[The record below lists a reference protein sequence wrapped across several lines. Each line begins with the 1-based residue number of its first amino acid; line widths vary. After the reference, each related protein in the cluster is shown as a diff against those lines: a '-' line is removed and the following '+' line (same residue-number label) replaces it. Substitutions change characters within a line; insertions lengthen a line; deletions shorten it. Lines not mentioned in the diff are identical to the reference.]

1 MKVIYPG
8 SFDPFTNG
16 HKDVVRRAIR
26 HNFGVGETLEK
37 FYICIAENDEKE
49 SAFTP
54 EERKEMIEI
63 ALSNHPQ
70 RDIIEVIIY
79 DGLIVDLA
87 KFLGASYIIRGIRAN
102 RKDRDEEELL
112 AQTNKRLSKIR
123 GFTLETIPIYAH
135 DEFLDSVS
143 SSLVKKLCKLG
154 EYIEVSRLVSPNIH
168 QELMVKSL
176 YKYFASNS
184 CLLQNTINWL
194 ELTKIYKSRAY
205 HNLSHLG
212 YMFNMLSIYSSQT
225 GFVASRDFILAIIGH
240 DLVYEP
246 LNDDNEEAS
255 YEMLTRWLPEN
266 NQLVWNASETKKL
279 ILATKYPSNIEK
291 PTEEEALIM
300 DLDLS
305 ILGTFHDKIWQNYCD
320 NVRKEYSFV
329 SDEVFNKGRIEFLR
343 TLLNSERIF
352 KTDTFYKMFE
362 ENARKNIANEIKRLQ
377 A

>member
-16 HKDVVRRAIR
+16 HEDVVRRALR
-26 HNFGVGETLEK
+26 YNFGVGQNLEK
-37 FYICIAENDEKE
+37 FYICIAKNDEKE

-54 EERKEMIEI
+54 EERKQMIED

-70 RDIIEVIIY
+70 RNIIDVIIY
-79 DGLIVDLA
+79 NGLIVDLA
-87 KFLGASYIIRGIRAN
+87 KLLGASYIIRGIRAN
-102 RKDRDEEELL
+102 RSNRDEEEIL

-135 DEFLDSVS
+135 DEFLGSVS
-143 SSLVKKLCKLG
+143 SSLVKKLCNLG

-168 QELMVKSL
+168 QEMMEKSL
-176 YKYFASNS
+176 YQHFSSNS
-184 CLLQNTINWL
+184 CFLQNSINWY

-225 GFVASRDFILAIIGH
+225 GFVASKDFILAIIGH
-240 DLVYEP
+240 DLVCEP
-246 LNDDNEEAS
+246 LNDNNEEES
-255 YEMLTRWLPEN
+255 YKVLTKWFPEN
-266 NQLVWNASETKKL
+266 NQLVWNALKTKKL
-279 ILATKYPSNIEK
+279 ILATKFPSTIEN

-305 ILGTFHDKIWQNYCD
+305 ILGTFHDKTWRDYCD
-320 NVRKEYSFV
+320 NVRKEYSSV
-329 SDEVFNKGRIEFLR
+329 SDEVFNKGRIDFLQ

-352 KTDTFYKMFE
+352 KTDTFYNMFE
-362 ENARKNIANEIKRLQ
+362 ENARKNIAEELKRIQ